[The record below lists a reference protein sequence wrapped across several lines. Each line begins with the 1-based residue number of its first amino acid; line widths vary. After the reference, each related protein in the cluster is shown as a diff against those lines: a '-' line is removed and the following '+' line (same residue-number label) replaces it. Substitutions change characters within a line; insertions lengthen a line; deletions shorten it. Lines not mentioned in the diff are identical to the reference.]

1 MAYSLANLQTDIR
14 NYTEVSGTSTGGVL
28 SDDVLARIIKNAEHT
43 IFRAVDVDDERFY
56 STSNC
61 IIGNRYV
68 SIPDNCR
75 VIRYVQ
81 LLNDNVSPNV
91 QVFLEQRDTSFM
103 AEYYDT
109 PSTSSTSLPK
119 YWANWDEEYWV
130 VAPTPDTAYE
140 ITMAFNKEPTSLTD
154 TVNPAAAP
162 AATNGTYISNKY
174 PDLLL
179 YACLVNAYG
188 YLKGPQDM
196 LQYYKAAYK
205 EALESYAIEQIGQ
218 RRRSE
223 YGDGVIRAQLI
234 SKSPSSN

>member
-1 MAYSLANLQTDIR
+1 MATYTLANLQTDIR
-14 NYTEVSGTSTGGVL
+14 NYTEVGSTVL
-28 SDDVLARIIKNAEHT
+28 SDTILERLIKNAEQT
-43 IFRAVDVDDERFY
+43 IFRAVDMDDERFY
-56 STSNC
+56 ATSNC

-68 SIPDNCR
+68 SIPSDCR
-75 VIRYVQ
+75 VIRYIQ
-81 LLNDNVSPNV
+81 LLNDNVSPNI
-91 QVFLEQRDTSFM
+91 QVFLEQRDVSFM
-103 AEYYDT
+103 AEYYNT
-109 PSTSSTSLPK
+109 PSTASTSLPK
-119 YWANWDEEYWV
+119 YWANWNETCWV

-140 ITMAFNKEPTSLTD
+140 ITMAFNKDPVSLTD
-154 TVNPAAAP
+154 SSKST
-162 AATNGTYISNKY
+162 TGTYISNKY

-179 YACLVNAYG
+179 YGCLVNTYG

-196 LQYYKAAYK
+196 LQYYQAAYK

>member
-1 MAYSLANLQTDIR
+1 MATYTLANLQTDIR
-14 NYTEVSGTSTGGVL
+14 NYTEVGSTVL
-28 SDDVLARIIKNAEHT
+28 SDTILERLITNAEQT
-43 IFRAVDVDDERFY
+43 IFRAVDMDDERFY
-56 STSNC
+56 ATSNC

-68 SIPDNCR
+68 STPSDCR

-91 QVFLEQRDTSFM
+91 QVFLEQRDVSFM
-103 AEYYDT
+103 AEYYNT
-109 PSTSSTSLPK
+109 PSTASTSLPK
-119 YWANWDEEYWV
+119 YWANWNETCWV
-130 VAPTPDTAYE
+130 IAPTPDTAYE
-140 ITMAFNKEPTSLTD
+140 ITMAFNKDPISLTD
-154 TVNPAAAP
+154 SSKST
-162 AATNGTYISNKY
+162 TGTYISNKY

-179 YACLVNAYG
+179 YACLVNTYG

-196 LQYYKAAYK
+196 LQCYKAAYK

>member
-1 MAYSLANLQTDIR
+1 MATYTLANLQTDIR
-14 NYTEVSGTSTGGVL
+14 NYTEVGSTVL
-28 SDDVLARIIKNAEHT
+28 SDSVLARLIKNAEHT
-43 IFRAVDVDDERFY
+43 IFRAVDIDDERFY
-56 STSNC
+56 YTSNC

-68 SIPDNCR
+68 SIPEDCR

-119 YWANWDEEYWV
+119 YWANWDEKYWV

-154 TVNPAAAP
+154 TVNPTAAP
-162 AATNGTYISNKY
+162 AATNGTYVSNKY

-179 YACLVNAYG
+179 YACLVNTYG

-205 EALESYAIEQIGQ
+205 EAIESYAIEQIGF

-223 YGDGVIRAQLI
+223 YGDGVIRAQII

>member
-28 SDDVLARIIKNAEHT
+28 SDAVLERLIKNAEHT

-61 IIGNRYV
+61 IIANRYV
-68 SIPDNCR
+68 SVPADCR

-81 LLNDNVSPNV
+81 LLNDNVSPNI

-103 AEYYDT
+103 AEYYNI
-109 PSTSSTSLPK
+109 PSTASTSLPK
-119 YWANWDEEYWV
+119 YWANWDENYWV

-140 ITMAFNKEPTSLTD
+140 ITMAFNKEPVSLTD
-154 TVNPAAAP
+154 
-162 AATNGTYISNKY
+162 ATKSTSGTYISNKY

-179 YACLVNAYG
+179 YASLVNTYG

-196 LQYYKAAYK
+196 LQYIKRPIK
-205 EALESYAIEQIGQ
+205 KL
-218 RRRSE
+218 
-223 YGDGVIRAQLI
+223 
-234 SKSPSSN
+234 

>member
-1 MAYSLANLQTDIR
+1 MATYTLANLQTDIR
-14 NYTEVSGTSTGGVL
+14 GYTEVGSTVL
-28 SDDVLARIIKNAEHT
+28 SDTVLERLIKNAEQT
-43 IFRAVDVDDERFY
+43 IFRAVDMDDERFY
-56 STSNC
+56 ATSNC

-68 SIPDNCR
+68 SIPGDCR

-91 QVFLEQRDTSFM
+91 QVFLEQRDVSFM
-103 AEYYDT
+103 AEYYNT
-109 PSTSSTSLPK
+109 PSTASTSLPK
-119 YWANWDEEYWV
+119 YWANWNETCWV
-130 VAPTPDTAYE
+130 IAPTPDTAYE

-154 TVNPAAAP
+154 SSKST
-162 AATNGTYISNKY
+162 TGTYVSNKY

-179 YACLVNAYG
+179 YACLVNTYG

-205 EALESYAIEQIGQ
+205 EALESYAIEQIGL

-223 YGDGVIRAQLI
+223 YGDGVIRAQII

>member
-1 MAYSLANLQTDIR
+1 MATYTLANLQTDIR
-14 NYTEVSGTSTGGVL
+14 NYTEVGSTVL
-28 SDDVLARIIKNAEHT
+28 SDTILERLIKNAEQT
-43 IFRAVDVDDERFY
+43 IFRAVDMDDERFY
-56 STSNC
+56 ATSNC

-68 SIPDNCR
+68 SIPSDCR
-75 VIRYVQ
+75 VIRYIQ
-81 LLNDNVSPNV
+81 LLNDNVSPNI
-91 QVFLEQRDTSFM
+91 QVFLEQRDVSFM
-103 AEYYDT
+103 AEYYNT
-109 PSTSSTSLPK
+109 PSTASTSLPK
-119 YWANWDEEYWV
+119 YWANWNETCWV

-140 ITMAFNKEPTSLTD
+140 ITMAFNKDPVSLTD
-154 TVNPAAAP
+154 SSKST
-162 AATNGTYISNKY
+162 TGTYISNKY

-179 YACLVNAYG
+179 YACLVNTYG

-196 LQYYKAAYK
+196 LQYYQAAYK

>member
-1 MAYSLANLQTDIR
+1 MAYSLSNLQTDIR
-14 NYTEVSGTSTGGVL
+14 NYTEVGSTVL
-28 SDDVLARIIKNAEHT
+28 SDDVLERIIKNAEHT

-61 IIGNRYV
+61 IIANRYI
-68 SIPDNCR
+68 SIPTDCR

-154 TVNPAAAP
+154 SSKST
-162 AATNGTYISNKY
+162 TGTYISNKY

-179 YACLVNAYG
+179 YACLVNTYG

-205 EALESYAIEQIGQ
+205 EALESYAIEQIGL

-223 YGDGVIRAQLI
+223 YGDGVIRAQII

>member
-1 MAYSLANLQTDIR
+1 MATYTLANLQTDIR
-14 NYTEVSGTSTGGVL
+14 GYTEVGSTVL
-28 SDDVLARIIKNAEHT
+28 SDSVVERLIKNAEHT
-43 IFRAVDVDDERFY
+43 IFRAVDIDDERFY
-56 STSNC
+56 ATSNC
-61 IIGNRYV
+61 IVGNRYV
-68 SIPDNCR
+68 SVPDNCR

-81 LLNDNVSPNV
+81 LLNDNVTPNV
-91 QVFLEQRDTSFM
+91 QVFLEQRDVSFM
-103 AEYYDT
+103 AEYYDI
-109 PSTSSTSLPK
+109 PSTASASLPK
-119 YWANWDEEYWV
+119 YWANWNETCWV

-140 ITMAFNKEPTSLTD
+140 ITMAFNKEPVSLTD
-154 TVNPAAAP
+154 STKS
-162 AATNGTYISNKY
+162 TTGTYISNKY

-179 YACLVNAYG
+179 YACLVNTYA

-223 YGDGVIRAQLI
+223 YGDGVIRAQII

>member
-1 MAYSLANLQTDIR
+1 
-14 NYTEVSGTSTGGVL
+14 
-28 SDDVLARIIKNAEHT
+28 
-43 IFRAVDVDDERFY
+43 
-56 STSNC
+56 
-61 IIGNRYV
+61 
-68 SIPDNCR
+68 
-75 VIRYVQ
+75 
-81 LLNDNVSPNV
+81 
-91 QVFLEQRDTSFM
+91 M

-109 PSTSSTSLPK
+109 PSTASASLPK
-119 YWANWDEEYWV
+119 YWANWDESYWV

-154 TVNPAAAP
+154 SSVST
-162 AATNGTYISNKY
+162 TGTYISNKY

-179 YACLVNAYG
+179 YACLVNTYG

-205 EALESYAIEQIGQ
+205 EAIESYAIEQIGF

-223 YGDGVIRAQLI
+223 YGDGVIRAQII

>member
-1 MAYSLANLQTDIR
+1 MATYTLANLQTDIR
-14 NYTEVSGTSTGGVL
+14 NYTEVGSTVL
-28 SDDVLARIIKNAEHT
+28 SDTILERLIKNAEQT
-43 IFRAVDVDDERFY
+43 IFRAVDMDDERFY
-56 STSNC
+56 ATSNC

-68 SIPDNCR
+68 SIPSDCR

-81 LLNDNVSPNV
+81 LLNDNVSPNI
-91 QVFLEQRDTSFM
+91 QVFLEQRDVSFM
-103 AEYYDT
+103 AEYYNT
-109 PSTSSTSLPK
+109 PSTASTSLPK
-119 YWANWDEEYWV
+119 YWANWNETCWV

-140 ITMAFNKEPTSLTD
+140 ITMAFNKDPVSLTD
-154 TVNPAAAP
+154 SSKST
-162 AATNGTYISNKY
+162 TGTYISNKY

-179 YACLVNAYG
+179 YGCLVNTYG

-196 LQYYKAAYK
+196 LQYYQAAYK

>member
-1 MAYSLANLQTDIR
+1 MATYTLANLQTDIR
-14 NYTEVSGTSTGGVL
+14 GYTEVGSTVL
-28 SDDVLARIIKNAEHT
+28 SDSVLERLIQNAEHT
-43 IFRAVDVDDERFY
+43 IFRAVDIDDERFY
-56 STSNC
+56 ATSNC
-61 IIGNRYV
+61 IVGNRYV
-68 SIPDNCR
+68 SVPDNCR

-81 LLNDNVSPNV
+81 LLNDNVSPNI
-91 QVFLEQRDTSFM
+91 QVFLEQRDVSFM
-103 AEYYDT
+103 TEYYDT
-109 PSTSSTSLPK
+109 PSTASGSLPK
-119 YWANWDEEYWV
+119 YWANWNETCWV

-140 ITMAFNKEPTSLTD
+140 ITMAFNKEPVSLTD
-154 TVNPAAAP
+154 STKS
-162 AATNGTYISNKY
+162 TTGTYISNKY

-179 YACLVNAYG
+179 YACLVNTYG

-196 LQYYKAAYK
+196 LQYYQAAYK

>member
-1 MAYSLANLQTDIR
+1 MATYTLANLQTDIR
-14 NYTEVSGTSTGGVL
+14 NYTEVGSTVL
-28 SDDVLARIIKNAEHT
+28 SDTILERLIKNAEQT
-43 IFRAVDVDDERFY
+43 IFRAVDMDDERFY
-56 STSNC
+56 ATSNC

-68 SIPDNCR
+68 SIPGDCR

-81 LLNDNVSPNV
+81 LLNDNVSPNI
-91 QVFLEQRDTSFM
+91 QVFLEQRDVSFM
-103 AEYYDT
+103 AEYYNT
-109 PSTSSTSLPK
+109 PSTASTSLPK
-119 YWANWDEEYWV
+119 YWANWNETCWV

-140 ITMAFNKEPTSLTD
+140 ITMAFNKDPVSLTD
-154 TVNPAAAP
+154 SSKST
-162 AATNGTYISNKY
+162 TGTYISNKY

-179 YACLVNAYG
+179 YASLVNTYG

-196 LQYYKAAYK
+196 LQYYQAAYK

>member
-1 MAYSLANLQTDIR
+1 MATYTLANLQTDIR
-14 NYTEVSGTSTGGVL
+14 NYTEVGSTVL
-28 SDDVLARIIKNAEHT
+28 SDTILERLITNAEQT
-43 IFRAVDVDDERFY
+43 IFRAVDMDDERFY
-56 STSNC
+56 ATSNC

-68 SIPDNCR
+68 SIPSDCR

-81 LLNDNVSPNV
+81 LLNDNVSPNI
-91 QVFLEQRDTSFM
+91 QVFLEQRDVSFM
-103 AEYYDT
+103 AEYYNI
-109 PSTSSTSLPK
+109 PSTASTSLPK
-119 YWANWDEEYWV
+119 YWANWNETCWV

-140 ITMAFNKEPTSLTD
+140 ITMAFNKDPVSLTD
-154 TVNPAAAP
+154 SSKST
-162 AATNGTYISNKY
+162 TGTYISNKY

-179 YACLVNAYG
+179 YACLVNTYG

>member
-1 MAYSLANLQTDIR
+1 MAYSLSNLQTDIR
-14 NYTEVSGTSTGGVL
+14 NYTEVGSTVL
-28 SDDVLARIIKNAEHT
+28 SDTILERIIKNAEHT
-43 IFRAVDVDDERFY
+43 IFRAVEVDDERFY

-61 IIGNRYV
+61 IIANRYV
-68 SIPDNCR
+68 SIPADCR

-109 PSTSSTSLPK
+109 PSTASTSLPK
-119 YWANWDEEYWV
+119 YWANWNETCWV
-130 VAPTPDTAYE
+130 IAPTPDTAYE
-140 ITMAFNKEPTSLTD
+140 ITMAFNKEPVSLTD
-154 TVNPAAAP
+154 
-162 AATNGTYISNKY
+162 ATKSTSGTYISNKY

-179 YACLVNAYG
+179 YASLVNTYG

-223 YGDGVIRAQLI
+223 YGDGVIRAQII

>member
-1 MAYSLANLQTDIR
+1 MAYSLSNLQTDIR
-14 NYTEVSGTSTGGVL
+14 NYTEVGSTVL
-28 SDDVLARIIKNAEHT
+28 SDSVLERLIKNAEHT

-56 STSNC
+56 FTSNC

-68 SIPDNCR
+68 SIPSDCR

-119 YWANWDEEYWV
+119 YWANWDESYWV

-154 TVNPAAAP
+154 SSKST
-162 AATNGTYISNKY
+162 TGTYISNKY

-205 EALESYAIEQIGQ
+205 EALESYAIEQIGL

-223 YGDGVIRAQLI
+223 YGDGVIRAQII

>member
-1 MAYSLANLQTDIR
+1 MATYTLANLQTDIR
-14 NYTEVSGTSTGGVL
+14 NYTEVGSTVL
-28 SDDVLARIIKNAEHT
+28 SDTILERLITNAEQT
-43 IFRAVDVDDERFY
+43 IFRAVDMDDERFY
-56 STSNC
+56 ATSNC

-68 SIPDNCR
+68 STPSDCR

-81 LLNDNVSPNV
+81 LLNDNVSPNI
-91 QVFLEQRDTSFM
+91 QVFLEQRDVSFM

-109 PSTSSTSLPK
+109 PSTASTSLPK
-119 YWANWDEEYWV
+119 YWANWNETCWV
-130 VAPTPDTAYE
+130 IAPTPDTAYE
-140 ITMAFNKEPTSLTD
+140 ITMAFNKDPVSLTD
-154 TVNPAAAP
+154 SSKST
-162 AATNGTYISNKY
+162 TGTYISNKY

-179 YACLVNAYG
+179 YACLVNTYG

-234 SKSPSSN
+234 SKSPSSY

>member
-1 MAYSLANLQTDIR
+1 MATYTLANLQTDIR
-14 NYTEVSGTSTGGVL
+14 NYTEVGSTVL
-28 SDDVLARIIKNAEHT
+28 SDSILERLIKNAEHT
-43 IFRAVDVDDERFY
+43 IFRAVDMDDERFY
-56 STSNC
+56 ATSNC
-61 IIGNRYV
+61 IVGNRYV
-68 SIPDNCR
+68 SVPDNCR

-81 LLNDNVSPNV
+81 LLNDNVTPNV
-91 QVFLEQRDTSFM
+91 QVFLEQRDVSFM
-103 AEYYDT
+103 AEFYNT
-109 PSTSSTSLPK
+109 PSTASTSLPK
-119 YWANWDEEYWV
+119 YWANWNETCWV
-130 VAPTPDTAYE
+130 IAPTPDTAYE
-140 ITMAFNKEPTSLTD
+140 ITMAFNKEPLSLTD
-154 TVNPAAAP
+154 STKS
-162 AATNGTYISNKY
+162 TTGTYVSNKY

-179 YACLVNAYG
+179 YACLVNTYG

>member
-1 MAYSLANLQTDIR
+1 MATYTLANLQTDIR
-14 NYTEVSGTSTGGVL
+14 NYTEVGSTVL
-28 SDDVLARIIKNAEHT
+28 SDTILERLIKNAEQT
-43 IFRAVDVDDERFY
+43 IFRAVDMDDERFY
-56 STSNC
+56 ATSNC

-68 SIPDNCR
+68 SIPSDCR

-81 LLNDNVSPNV
+81 LLNDNVSPNI
-91 QVFLEQRDTSFM
+91 QVFLEQRDVSFM
-103 AEYYDT
+103 AEYYNT
-109 PSTSSTSLPK
+109 PSTASTSLPK
-119 YWANWDEEYWV
+119 YWANWNETCWV

-140 ITMAFNKEPTSLTD
+140 ITMAFNKEPVSLTD
-154 TVNPAAAP
+154 SSKST
-162 AATNGTYISNKY
+162 TGTYISNKY

-179 YACLVNAYG
+179 YACLVNTYA

-223 YGDGVIRAQLI
+223 YGDGVIRAQII

>member
-1 MAYSLANLQTDIR
+1 MATYTLANLQTDIR
-14 NYTEVSGTSTGGVL
+14 NYTEVGSTVL
-28 SDDVLARIIKNAEHT
+28 SDTILERLIKNAEQT
-43 IFRAVDVDDERFY
+43 IFRAVDMDDERFY
-56 STSNC
+56 ATSNC

-68 SIPDNCR
+68 SIPSDCR

-81 LLNDNVSPNV
+81 LLNDNVSPNI
-91 QVFLEQRDTSFM
+91 QVFLEQRDVSFM
-103 AEYYDT
+103 TEYYNT
-109 PSTSSTSLPK
+109 PSTASTSLPK
-119 YWANWDEEYWV
+119 YWANWNETCWV

-140 ITMAFNKEPTSLTD
+140 ITMAFNKEPVSLTD
-154 TVNPAAAP
+154 SSKST
-162 AATNGTYISNKY
+162 TGTYVSNKY

-179 YACLVNAYG
+179 YACLVNTYA

-205 EALESYAIEQIGQ
+205 EALESYAIEQIGL

-223 YGDGVIRAQLI
+223 YGDGVIRAQII

>member
-1 MAYSLANLQTDIR
+1 MATYTLANLQTDIR
-14 NYTEVSGTSTGGVL
+14 NYTEVGSTVL
-28 SDDVLARIIKNAEHT
+28 SDTILERLIKNAEQT
-43 IFRAVDVDDERFY
+43 IFRAVDMDDERFY
-56 STSNC
+56 ATSNC

-68 SIPDNCR
+68 SIPSDCR

-81 LLNDNVSPNV
+81 LLNDNVSPNI
-91 QVFLEQRDTSFM
+91 QVFLEQRDVSFM
-103 AEYYDT
+103 AEYYNT
-109 PSTSSTSLPK
+109 PSTASTSLPK
-119 YWANWDEEYWV
+119 YWANWNETCWV

-140 ITMAFNKEPTSLTD
+140 ITMAFNKDPVSLTD
-154 TVNPAAAP
+154 SSKST
-162 AATNGTYISNKY
+162 TGTYISNKY

-179 YACLVNAYG
+179 YACLVNTYG

>member
-1 MAYSLANLQTDIR
+1 MAIYTLANLQTDIR
-14 NYTEVSGTSTGGVL
+14 NYTEVGSTVL
-28 SDDVLARIIKNAEHT
+28 SDSILERIIKNAEHT

-56 STSNC
+56 ATSNC

-68 SIPDNCR
+68 SIPSDCR

-119 YWANWDEEYWV
+119 YWANWDESYWV

-154 TVNPAAAP
+154 SSKST
-162 AATNGTYISNKY
+162 TGTYISNKY

-179 YACLVNAYG
+179 YACLVNTYA

-205 EALESYAIEQIGQ
+205 EALESYAIEQIGL

-223 YGDGVIRAQLI
+223 YGDGVIRAQII

>member
-1 MAYSLANLQTDIR
+1 MAYSLSNLQTDIR
-14 NYTEVSGTSTGGVL
+14 NYTEVGSTVL
-28 SDDVLARIIKNAEHT
+28 SDAVLERIIKNAEHT

-68 SIPDNCR
+68 SIPSECR

-81 LLNDNVSPNV
+81 LLNDNVSPNI
-91 QVFLEQRDTSFM
+91 QVFLEQRDVSFM
-103 AEYYDT
+103 AEYYNT
-109 PSTSSTSLPK
+109 PSTASGSLPK
-119 YWANWDEEYWV
+119 YWANWNETCWV

-154 TVNPAAAP
+154 SSKST
-162 AATNGTYISNKY
+162 TGTYISNKY

-179 YACLVNAYG
+179 YACLVNTYA

-223 YGDGVIRAQLI
+223 YGDGVIRAQII

>member
-1 MAYSLANLQTDIR
+1 MATYTLANLQTDIR
-14 NYTEVSGTSTGGVL
+14 NYTEVGSTVL
-28 SDDVLARIIKNAEHT
+28 SDTILERLITNAEQT
-43 IFRAVDVDDERFY
+43 IFRAVDMDDERFY
-56 STSNC
+56 ATSNC

-68 SIPDNCR
+68 SIPSDCR

-81 LLNDNVSPNV
+81 LLNDNVSPNI
-91 QVFLEQRDTSFM
+91 QVFLEQRDVSFM
-103 AEYYDT
+103 AEYYNT
-109 PSTSSTSLPK
+109 PSTASTSLPK
-119 YWANWDEEYWV
+119 YWANWNETCWV
-130 VAPTPDTAYE
+130 IAPTPDTAYE
-140 ITMAFNKEPTSLTD
+140 ITMAFNKDPVSLTD
-154 TVNPAAAP
+154 SSKST
-162 AATNGTYISNKY
+162 TGTYISNKY

-179 YACLVNAYG
+179 YACLVNTYG

-196 LQYYKAAYK
+196 IQYYKAAYK

>member
-1 MAYSLANLQTDIR
+1 MAYSLSNLQTDIR
-14 NYTEVSGTSTGGVL
+14 NYTEVGSTVL
-28 SDDVLARIIKNAEHT
+28 SESVLERIIKNAEHT

-61 IIGNRYV
+61 IIANRYI
-68 SIPDNCR
+68 SIPADCR

-154 TVNPAAAP
+154 SSKST
-162 AATNGTYISNKY
+162 TGTYVSNKY

-205 EALESYAIEQIGQ
+205 EALESYAIEQIGL

-223 YGDGVIRAQLI
+223 YGDGVIRAQII

>member
-43 IFRAVDVDDERFY
+43 IFRAVDMDDERFY
-56 STSNC
+56 YTSNC

-68 SIPDNCR
+68 STPGDCR

-81 LLNDNVSPNV
+81 LLNDNVTPNI
-91 QVFLEQRDTSFM
+91 QVFLEQRDVSFM
-103 AEYYDT
+103 TEYYNT
-109 PSTSSTSLPK
+109 PSTQSTSLPK
-119 YWANWDEEYWV
+119 YWANWNETCWV
-130 VAPTPDTAYE
+130 IAPTPDTAYE
-140 ITMAFNKEPTSLTD
+140 ITMAFNKEPVSLTD
-154 TVNPAAAP
+154 
-162 AATNGTYISNKY
+162 ATKSTSGTYISNKY

-179 YACLVNAYG
+179 YASLVNTYA

-205 EALESYAIEQIGQ
+205 EALESYAIEQIGL

-223 YGDGVIRAQLI
+223 YGDGVIRAQII

>member
-1 MAYSLANLQTDIR
+1 MAYSLSNLQTDIR
-14 NYTEVSGTSTGGVL
+14 NYTEVGSTVL
-28 SDDVLARIIKNAEHT
+28 SDDVLERIIKNAEHT

-68 SIPDNCR
+68 SVPANCR

-81 LLNDNVSPNV
+81 LLNDNVSPNI
-91 QVFLEQRDTSFM
+91 QVFLEQRDVSFM
-103 AEYYDT
+103 AEYYNT
-109 PSTSSTSLPK
+109 PSTASTSLPK
-119 YWANWDEEYWV
+119 YWANWNETCWV

-140 ITMAFNKEPTSLTD
+140 ITMAFNKEPVSLTD
-154 TVNPAAAP
+154 SSKST
-162 AATNGTYISNKY
+162 TGTYISNKY

-179 YACLVNAYG
+179 YACLVNTYA

-196 LQYYKAAYK
+196 LQYYKAAYQ
-205 EALESYAIEQIGQ
+205 EALESYSIEQIGQ

-223 YGDGVIRAQLI
+223 YEDGVIRAQLI